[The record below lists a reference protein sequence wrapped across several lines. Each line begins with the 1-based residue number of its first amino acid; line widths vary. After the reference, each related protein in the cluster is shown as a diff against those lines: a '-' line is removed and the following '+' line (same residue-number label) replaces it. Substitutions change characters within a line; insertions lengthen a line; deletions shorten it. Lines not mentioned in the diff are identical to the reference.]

1 MSQNISDTGN
11 NCIRIIGPDG
21 IIRTIAG
28 NGVPDF
34 SGDGGPA
41 KSASLNAPAGLAVD
55 SAGNI
60 WVADVGNNRVRK
72 LTLGQSRSSA
82 GPTDQCAGAI

>member
-1 MSQNISDTGN
+1 M
-11 NCIRIIGPDG
+11 
-21 IIRTIAG
+21 AG

-60 WVADVGNNRVRK
+60 WFADVGNNRVRK
-72 LTLGQSRSSA
+72 LTLGPIAAERRTNRSMRRRHMKSPA
-82 GPTDQCAGAI
+82 R